1 MKRDTR
7 HIIAEQAQ
15 RVILGGSPTPDTEVR
30 VEELLIF
37 VDQAFGKMIRNS
49 FFENM
54 QEGIRQVNGAFL
66 YSYDVD
72 VEEDCKKNLFYA
84 KIPSTYVNLPLGVGI
99 YQVAPEGDPF
109 NTMIPLDLHFI
120 GLSTGLPVERLEG
133 KCSYFVK
140 NTKMYFRGFKPGEE
154 VGSVTITLAGG
165 IQPEEIDPEVEM
177 PLDMQ
182 SDLVS
187 LTVELYMT
195 QQQMPKD
202 DLNDNNKSA

>member
-7 HIIAEQAQ
+7 HVIAEQAQ
-15 RVILGGSPTPDTEVR
+15 RVILGGTPTPDAEVR
-30 VEELLIF
+30 EEDLLVY
-37 VDQAFGKMIRNS
+37 VDQAFGKLIRNS

-66 YSYDVD
+66 YSYEAEVI
-72 VEEDCKKNLFYA
+72 EDCKKNLFYA

-99 YQVAPEGDPF
+99 YQVSPEGDPF
-109 NTMIPLDLHFI
+109 NTIIPLDIHFI
-120 GLSTGLPVERLEG
+120 GLSTGLLVEGMEG
-133 KCSYFVK
+133 RSSYFVK
-140 NTKMYFRGFKPGEE
+140 NTTMYFRGFKPGEE

-182 SDLVS
+182 GDLVS
-187 LTVELYMT
+187 LTVELYLT

-202 DLNDNNKSA
+202 SDNDNNKD